1 MSIPLADKRTRDNLS
16 MLANAITAWRTGD
29 ASMRLKLN
37 YSGDRLD
44 YGSGVTTD
52 YFSSDIPDFVQN
64 KSLCTSIHDVTAQ
77 LNSEVNKSGYYLKNK
92 LVADAL
98 WRNSDSDVSGL
109 LQPLGQRVKRRTLS
123 VVDDL
128 RLVKRNDKRLI
139 TVSSRNSVNPTIRRS

>member
-16 MLANAITAWRTGD
+16 MLANAITAGRTGD
-29 ASMRLKLN
+29 TSMRLKLN
-37 YSGDRLD
+37 YSGVASIT
-44 YGSGVTTD
+44 GSGVTTD

-98 WRNSDSDVSGL
+98 GVTRLWMCRALTAPPAAGEASHAVGC
-109 LQPLGQRVKRRTLS
+109 RRPS
-123 VVDDL
+123 V
-128 RLVKRNDKRLI
+128 VKRNDKRLI
-139 TVSSRNSVNPTIRRS
+139 TVSSRNSVNQIRRS